1 MEYMIRKTGD
11 ERRAEI
17 IQSSLELAAE
27 VGIAKVSTQAIA
39 DRVGIAQATVF
50 RHFKTRNDIFRAVLE
65 FVAGNVFK
73 ALEGQMLSDKPAD
86 VRLETFIR
94 RHLAMVSKVK
104 GVPRIIF
111 SDRLHVEDPELK
123 KTVQGIVT
131 KLTGNI
137 AELIKDGI
145 KEGVFDKSVNPDQMA
160 RMVVTLVQGSV
171 VRWSIF
177 DFKYKLTDMA
187 DEIWDVIWPALK
199 KK

>member
-1 MEYMIRKTGD
+1 MIRKTGE

-17 IQSSLELAAE
+17 IQSSLELASE

-86 VRLETFIR
+86 VRLETFIK
-94 RHLAMVSKVK
+94 RHLALVSKMK
-104 GVPRIIF
+104 GVPRILF

-131 KLTGNI
+131 KLTNNI
-137 AELIKDGI
+137 SNLITDGI

-160 RMVVTLVQGSV
+160 RMVVTLVQGSI

-177 DFKYKLTDMA
+177 DFTYPLTDTA
-187 DEIWDVIWPALK
+187 DEIWNVIWPALK
-199 KK
+199 MK

>member
-1 MEYMIRKTGD
+1 MIRKTGD

-17 IQSSLELAAE
+17 IQSSLELASE

-50 RHFKTRNDIFRAVLE
+50 RHFKTRNDIFRAVLD

-94 RHLAMVSKVK
+94 RHLAMVSKMK
-104 GVPRIIF
+104 GVPRILF
-111 SDRLHVEDPELK
+111 SDRLHAEDPELK
-123 KTVQGIVT
+123 KSVQRIIT
-131 KLTGNI
+131 KLTVNI
-137 AELIKDGI
+137 GQLIQDGI
-145 KEGVFDKSVNPDQMA
+145 KEGVFDKNVNPDQMA

-177 DFKYKLTDMA
+177 DFNYKLTDTA
-187 DEIWDVIWPALK
+187 DEIWNTIWPALRK
-199 KK
+199 K

>member
-1 MEYMIRKTGD
+1 MIRKTGD

-17 IQSSLELAAE
+17 IQSSIELAAD
-27 VGIAKVSTQAIA
+27 VGIAKMSTQAIA

-73 ALEGQMLSDKPAD
+73 TLEGQMLTNKPAD

-94 RHLAMVSKVK
+94 RHLAMVNKMK
-104 GVPRIIF
+104 GIPRILF

-123 KTVQGIVT
+123 KSVQKIVDT
-131 KLTGNI
+131 LTGKI
-137 AELIKDGI
+137 SHLIKDGI
-145 KEGVFDKSVNPDQMA
+145 DEGVFDTSVNPDQMA
-160 RMVVTLVQGSV
+160 RMVVTLVQGSI

-177 DFKYKLTDMA
+177 DFNYKLTDMA
-187 DEIWDVIWPALK
+187 DEIWNVVWPALRNK
-199 KK
+199 T

>member
-1 MEYMIRKTGD
+1 MIRKTGD

-17 IQSSLELAAE
+17 IQSSLELASE

-65 FVAGNVFK
+65 FVSGSVFK
-73 ALEGQMLSDKPAD
+73 VLEGQMLSGKPAD

-94 RHLAMVSKVK
+94 RHLAMVSKMK
-104 GVPRIIF
+104 GVPRILF

-123 KTVQGIVT
+123 KTVQNIVT
-131 KLTGNI
+131 KLTKNI
-137 AELIKDGI
+137 AKLIKDGI
-145 KEGVFDKSVNPDQMA
+145 DEGVFDKGVNPDQMA
-160 RMVVTLVQGSV
+160 RMTITLLQGSI

-177 DFKYKLTDMA
+177 DFGYKLTDTA
-187 DEIWDVIWPALK
+187 DEIWDVLWPALK

>member
-1 MEYMIRKTGD
+1 MIRKTGD

-17 IQSSLELAAE
+17 IQSSLELASE

-73 ALEGQMLSDKPAD
+73 ALEGQLLSDKPAD
-86 VRLETFIR
+86 VRLETFIK
-94 RHLAMVSKVK
+94 RHLALVSKMK
-104 GVPRIIF
+104 GVPRILF

-137 AELIKDGI
+137 SKLIEDGI
-145 KEGVFDKSVNPDQMA
+145 KEGVIDKNTNSDQMA
-160 RMVVTLVQGSV
+160 RMVVTLVQGSI

-177 DFKYKLTDMA
+177 DFAYPLTDTA
-187 DEIWDVIWPALK
+187 DEIWNVIWPALK

>member
-1 MEYMIRKTGD
+1 MIRKTGD

-17 IQSSLELAAE
+17 IQSSLELASE

-65 FVAGNVFK
+65 FVSGNVFK
-73 ALEGQMLSDKPAD
+73 ALEGQMLSKNPAD
-86 VRLETFIR
+86 VRLKNFIG
-94 RHLAMVSKVK
+94 RHLALVSKMK
-104 GVPRIIF
+104 GVPRILF

-123 KTVQGIVT
+123 KTVQAIVT

-137 AELIKDGI
+137 SMLIKDGI
-145 KEGVFDKSVNPDQMA
+145 EEGVFDESANPDQMA
-160 RMVVTLVQGSV
+160 RMVVTLVQGSI

-177 DFKYKLTDMA
+177 DFNYKLTDTA
-187 DEIWDVIWPALK
+187 DEIWNVIWPALRK
-199 KK
+199 K